1 MKQFFYFYSMP
12 IPQPNNP
19 LHGITLEKML
29 RYLLAYYTWEGLY
42 KQVPANCF
50 KNNPSIKSSLTFL
63 RKTPWARQ
71 RLETIYIYITRDGVN
86 EEWFAFEE

>member
-1 MKQFFYFYSMP
+1 MP

-86 EEWFAFEE
+86 EERFAFEE

>member
-1 MKQFFYFYSMP
+1 MP

-29 RYLLAYYTWEGLY
+29 RYILAYYTWEGLY

-50 KNNPSIKSSLTFL
+50 KNNPSIKSILTFL

>member
-50 KNNPSIKSSLTFL
+50 KNNPSIKSSSTFL